1 MLIWLKALNAIGGSL
16 PCLIK
21 PSWSLLIHSFWSI
34 FKRMIKPGLLRST
47 LLRAYS
53 KLCDRNESSDGLP
66 SCDPLLSGIH
76 ARDWVLQR
84 ACYPQHSSRYCL
96 ALLRHIITLVT
107 GNRGHLSLSHLLNA
121 CICFTL
127 VWRGLN
133 RWGYAEFVPQIL
145 FDKRAGELCSY
156 VVSSRLC

>member
-21 PSWSLLIHSFWSI
+21 TSLSLLIHSFWLI
-34 FKRMIKPGLLRST
+34 FKRIIKPGLLRST

-53 KLCDRNESSDGLP
+53 KLCDRNEPSDGLP
-66 SCDPLLSGIH
+66 SCDPLLSGIQ

-96 ALLRHIITLVT
+96 ALLRHIITPVT
-107 GNRGHLSLSHLLNA
+107 GNRGHLSLVKRLHLFHPRLTRPWAAEDTPNLFHRYSLISA
-121 CICFTL
+121 QGNCVVMSL
-127 VWRGLN
+127 AA
-133 RWGYAEFVPQIL
+133 GYV
-145 FDKRAGELCSY
+145 K
-156 VVSSRLC
+156 